1 MHYFRNTKH
10 LTMEDFLK
18 TKAFQQKLTAARD
31 FAAVALFTGAS
42 IFYYHASAPEPTA
55 QANTNPAANHA
66 FVDANPIR
74 LHWLTA
80 AFKQDQDTIAQTP
93 AQKSAFLDGKPIRLA
108 R

>member
-1 MHYFRNTKH
+1 M
-10 LTMEDFLK
+10 K

-55 QANTNPAANHA
+55 QANANPAANHA

-80 AFKQDQDTIAQTP
+80 AFKQDTTAQTP
-93 AQKSAFLDGKPIRLA
+93 AQKSAFLDGKPIRLG